1 MAFHL
6 RTVYRS
12 ARRAMSAAALLT
24 LTVGSTS
31 QAQTL
36 DRAKLD
42 QFFDQL
48 DEKKKAMGS
57 LTIVRDGNV
66 VYSRVIG
73 YARVDATEQKL
84 LNENSRF
91 RIGSITKMFT
101 ASMILQLVEE
111 GKLELT
117 GTLAQFVPEIPNA
130 GKVTIAQ
137 MLNHRSGIP
146 NVAPPRGREP
156 GTPMTKD
163 EMLALVASGTPLFEP
178 GTRASYSNS
187 GYFLLGLILE
197 RVTGMSYA
205 DALRE
210 RITSRIGLK
219 DTYVA
224 TGPIDVSNDE
234 SLTYLSTGSDWR
246 QGTETHPSVLFG
258 AGQIISTPNDLA
270 RFIQALFDLQLVSGA
285 SLDLMM
291 TMRDGEGS
299 GMAQFPFAGKTFYG
313 HTGGGDNYGAWL
325 MYLPEERFA
334 LAYAT
339 NAKVLPVGDIMTG
352 VIDIYY
358 NRPFQIPT
366 FETIVV
372 SADVLDRYVGVYS
385 SPEVAARFTITR
397 EDSTL
402 YVAPGNQNPAALE
415 ATSEN
420 TFQLLGGGLVFEFNA
435 ATGQMILKR
444 SGGPIVF
451 TKEKQ
456 VPPPKPD

>member
-1 MAFHL
+1 
-6 RTVYRS
+6 VC
-12 ARRAMSAAALLT
+12 AAALLT
-24 LTVGSTS
+24 VTVGSTS

-42 QFFDQL
+42 QFFDRL
-48 DEKKKAMGS
+48 AEKNKAMGS
-57 LTIVRDGNV
+57 LTITRDGNV
-66 VYSRVIG
+66 VYSRAIG
-73 YARVDATEQKL
+73 YARVDATERKL
-84 LNENSRF
+84 LTAASRF

-117 GTLAQFVPEIPNA
+117 DSLARFFPQIPNA
-130 GKVTIAQ
+130 GKITIAQ

-146 NVAPPRGREP
+146 NIAPPQGREP
-156 GTPMTKD
+156 GMPITKD

-178 GTRASYSNS
+178 GTQHSYSNS

-197 RVTGMSYA
+197 RVTGKSYA
-205 DALRE
+205 EALEE
-210 RITSRIGLK
+210 RIASRIRLK

-224 TGPIDVSNDE
+224 TGSIDVSKNE
-234 SLTYLSTGSDWR
+234 SLTYLNTGSDWK

-258 AGQIISTPNDLA
+258 AGQIVSTPNDLA
-270 RFIQALFDLQLVSGA
+270 RFAQALFDLRLLSRA
-285 SLDLMM
+285 SLDLMT

-299 GMAQFPFAGKTFYG
+299 GMARFTFAGKTFYG

-325 MYLPEERFA
+325 AYLPEEKLA
-334 LAYAT
+334 VAYAT
-339 NAKVLPVGDIMTG
+339 NAKVHPVGDIVTG
-352 VIDIYY
+352 VVDIYY

-372 SADVLDRYVGVYS
+372 SPDVLDRYVGVYS
-385 SPEVAARFTITR
+385 SPGLPARFTITR
-397 EDSTL
+397 EGSTL
-402 YVAPGNQNPAALE
+402 YVRPGNQTPAALE

-420 TFQLLGGGLVFEFNA
+420 TFQLLGGSVVFEFNA

-444 SGGPIVF
+444 SGGPTVF
-451 TKEKQ
+451 TKEK
-456 VPPPKPD
+456 

>member
-1 MAFHL
+1 VALHL
-6 RTVYRS
+6 RTACRS
-12 ARRAMSAAALLT
+12 ARAVSAAALLT
-24 LTVGSTS
+24 VTVFSTS

-42 QFFDQL
+42 QFLDQL
-48 DEKKKAMGS
+48 DGKKKAMGS

-66 VYSRVIG
+66 VYSRAIG

-84 LNENSRF
+84 LNESSRF

-111 GKLELT
+111 GELELT
-117 GTLAQFVPEIPNA
+117 DTLAQFVPEMPNA
-130 GKVTIAQ
+130 GNITIAQ
-137 MLNHRSGIP
+137 ILNHRSGIP

-156 GTPMTKD
+156 STPMTKD
-163 EMLALVASGTPLFEP
+163 EMLALVASGTSLFEP
-178 GTRASYSNS
+178 GTQASYSNS

-210 RITSRIGLK
+210 RITSRIELK

-224 TGPIDVSNDE
+224 TGSIDVSNNE

-258 AGQIISTPNDLA
+258 AGHIISTPNDLT
-270 RFIQALFDLQLVSGA
+270 RFIQALFDLELVSRV
-285 SLDLMM
+285 SLDLMVTM
-291 TMRDGEGS
+291 TDGEGS
-299 GMAQFPFAGKTFYG
+299 GMARFSLAGKTFYG

-325 MYLPEERFA
+325 MYLPEERLA
-334 LAYAT
+334 VAYAT
-339 NAKVLPVGDIMTG
+339 NAKVHPVGDIVAG

-372 SADVLDRYVGVYS
+372 SADLLDRYVGVYS
-385 SPEVAARFTITR
+385 SPEVPAKFTITR
-397 EDSTL
+397 EGSTL
-402 YVAPGNQNPAALE
+402 YVAPGNQNPTALE

-420 TFQLLGGGLVFEFNA
+420 AFQLLGGSVVFEFNA

-451 TKEKQ
+451 TKEK
-456 VPPPKPD
+456 